1 MGLFTRKTEA
11 AFASAPVK
19 ASAGSSL
26 IGQFL
31 NYSVTNDELR
41 ALSVPTVAR
50 SREMFVSMIGALELK
65 HYTKQWT
72 GERYEKIYL
81 PAEPWMERP
90 DPKVTRAF
98 LMGNLLTDIWL
109 HGIGTLYITSRYS
122 TGLPASFTWLPK
134 ANLNFVEQ
142 SGPQYFGIPRQ
153 VDFNGQALN
162 PKDCLFFVS
171 PIEGILFTGARTIN
185 TSLYLDAFQDKLAR
199 LESVPGYLQQVEGE
213 DLSGDDLAE
222 LAAAWAAMRK
232 DGNAIGAL
240 SRQIQFKE
248 YATSPAETVGDQRK
262 YQALE
267 LSRLCSVPAYLVSA
281 PTEGASMTYANA
293 SSALRDLYL
302 LGVRPLLDLIEQTFS
317 GPDVLPRNRFV
328 EFDVESFLAE
338 AQITDT
344 PVAVPIE
351 ESVPVND

>member
-1 MGLFTRKTEA
+1 
-11 AFASAPVK
+11 
-19 ASAGSSL
+19 
-26 IGQFL
+26 
-31 NYSVTNDELR
+31 
-41 ALSVPTVAR
+41 
-50 SREMFVSMIGALELK
+50 
-65 HYTKQWT
+65 
-72 GERYEKIYL
+72 
-81 PAEPWMERP
+81 
-90 DPKVTRAF
+90 
-98 LMGNLLTDIWL
+98 LLTDIWL

-134 ANLNFVEQ
+134 ANLNFIEQ

-248 YATSPAETVGDQRK
+248 YNTSPAETVGDQRK

-281 PTEGASMTYANA
+281 PTEGSSMTYANA

-317 GPDVLPRNRFV
+317 GPDVLPRNRYV
-328 EFDVESFLAE
+328 EFDVETFLAE

-344 PVAVPIE
+344 AEVPIE

>member
-1 MGLFTRKTEA
+1 MGIFTRKNEA
-11 AFASAPVK
+11 AFASAPIK
-19 ASAGSSL
+19 AAAGSSL

-31 NYSVTNDELR
+31 NYSVTTDELR

-72 GERYEKIYL
+72 GERYEKIFL
-81 PAEPWMERP
+81 PTEPWMDRP

-134 ANLNFVEQ
+134 ANVTFNDQ
-142 SGPQYFGIPRQ
+142 AGPQYFGVPRQ
-153 VDFNGQALN
+153 VSFNGQSIN
-162 PKDCLFFVS
+162 PDDCLFFVS
-171 PIEGILFTGARTIN
+171 PIEGILYTGARTIN
-185 TSLYLDAFQDKLAR
+185 TSLYLDAYQDKLAR

-213 DLSGDDLAE
+213 DLSGEDLGE
-222 LAAAWAAMRK
+222 LAASWASMRK

-248 YATSPAETVGDQRK
+248 YATSPAQTVGDQRK

-267 LSRLCSVPAYLVSA
+267 LSRICSVPAYLVAA
-281 PTEGASMTYANA
+281 PVEGASMTYSNA

-328 EFDVESFLAE
+328 EFDVETFLAE
-338 AQITDT
+338 SQISESVNT
-344 PVAVPIE
+344 PIE
-351 ESVPVND
+351 ESVTVND

>member
-11 AFASAPVK
+11 AFASAPLK
-19 ASAGSSL
+19 AAAGASM

-31 NYSVTNDELR
+31 NYTVTTDELR
-41 ALSVPTVAR
+41 ALSVPTIAR
-50 SREMFVSMIGALELK
+50 SREMFVSMVGALELR

-72 GERYEKIYL
+72 GEKYEKIYL
-81 PAEPWMERP
+81 PTEPWMERP

-98 LMGNLLTDIWL
+98 LMGNLLTDIWF

-122 TGLPASFTWLPK
+122 DGRPASFTWLPK
-134 ANLNFVEQ
+134 ANITFNDQ
-142 SGPQYFGIPRQ
+142 AGPQYFGIPRQ
-153 VDFNGQALN
+153 VSFNGQTIN
-162 PKDCLFFVS
+162 PDDCLFFVS
-171 PIEGILFTGARTIN
+171 PIEGILYTGARSIN

-199 LESVPGYLQQVEGE
+199 LEAVPGYLQQVEGE
-213 DLSGDDLAE
+213 DLSGEDLTE
-222 LAAAWAAMRK
+222 LAAAWASMRR

-281 PTEGASMTYANA
+281 PVEGASMTYSNA

-302 LGVRPLLDLIEQTFS
+302 LGVRPLLDLMEQTFS
-317 GPDVLPRNRFV
+317 GPDVLPRNRYV
-328 EFDVESFLAE
+328 EFDVENFLAE
-338 AQITDT
+338 SQIKET
-344 PVAVPIE
+344 AEVPIE
-351 ESVPVND
+351 ESVSVND

>member
-1 MGLFTRKTEA
+1 VGIFTRKNEA
-11 AFASAPVK
+11 AFASAPIK
-19 ASAGSSL
+19 AAAGSSL

-31 NYSVTNDELR
+31 NYSVTTDELR

-72 GERYEKIYL
+72 GERYEKIFL
-81 PAEPWMERP
+81 PTEPWMDRP

-134 ANLNFVEQ
+134 ANVTFNDQ
-142 SGPQYFGIPRQ
+142 AGPQYFGVPRQ
-153 VDFNGQALN
+153 VSFNGQSIN
-162 PKDCLFFVS
+162 PDDCLFFVS
-171 PIEGILFTGARTIN
+171 PIEGILYTGARTIN
-185 TSLYLDAFQDKLAR
+185 TSLYLDAYQDKLAR

-213 DLSGDDLAE
+213 DLSGEDLGE
-222 LAAAWAAMRK
+222 LAASWASMRK

-248 YATSPAETVGDQRK
+248 YATSPAQTVGDQRK

-267 LSRLCSVPAYLVSA
+267 LSRICSVPAYLVAA
-281 PTEGASMTYANA
+281 PVEGASMTYSNA

-328 EFDVESFLAE
+328 EFDVETFLAE
-338 AQITDT
+338 SQISESVNT
-344 PVAVPIE
+344 PIE
-351 ESVPVND
+351 ESVTVND